1 MEEKKITLEQV
12 EYVARLSR
20 LALNDEEKEVFGEQ
34 LDSIL
39 KYVEKLNELDTSNV
53 EPTFHVLSIK
63 NVFREDEVKQS
74 IPLEDALANA
84 PDRVEDFFKV
94 PRIVE

>member
-1 MEEKKITLEQV
+1 MEEKKITPEEV

-53 EPTFHVLSIK
+53 EPTFHVLSVK
-63 NVFREDEVKQS
+63 NVFREDVVKQS

>member
-1 MEEKKITLEQV
+1 MEEKKITSEEV

-20 LALNDEEKEVFGEQ
+20 LDLNDEEKEVFGEQ